1 MEHLKPESLESIEE
15 ASKYVWNSLWSRDA
29 DNKASFRI
37 LDSIQ
42 WSRGRMQSWI
52 FTAESDGLIKSKS
65 RPRWNFPAIEVRC
78 WGHDRN
84 FCANICV
91 NNNWYSCKDMNE
103 LQNYTNDPNC
113 QFIIPYGQVS
123 KCGFYIEHE
132 YEAGDGIKA
141 PKSCTYRL
149 LGDKTKGKVE
159 GEDNDKGIPSSRVLS
174 ANKVVNELVRMLVL
188 QLVKIIQH
196 RTKHKIR
203 RMTCT
208 FIVEDISR
216 RSTASSSSS
225 SLNDSNN
232 EGLQFWLHHVNK
244 IVIYGQELNRNNDE
258 RMSNMGNGSEYGGTS
273 VGASSHY
280 GGRSKYKN
288 NGRIYGTGSVASE
301 MRSVTTDIT
310 NVSSSFARTT
320 KCNGD
325 FCSYSEEE
333 EVHHMKMSDETGGG
347 TVHREIRK
355 ALERHRGDGRI
366 TKSEWRKKLMDN
378 EEEEDIGGDVNLKL
392 DPERAAMAGASSAS
406 GTIGTEDELD
416 PDTPIV
422 PKKSEAYKVP
432 RKSLMLARKDMA
444 DVADAGQ
451 VRKYSLW
458 PEVLQHW
465 FFRLGRS
472 LIQNKVSN
480 IKAPKGVPITSG
492 HLISSSI
499 ILTPIDSNNNTNG
512 SDDVSKLSTVDENG
526 NNTPIKTNSNDKP
539 SPVRS
544 STPTKDGKKKAF
556 ILDLAGNVILDGD
569 DTAAVPYDLSG
580 DFQKGGKEKRTV
592 GQLSWYYSETSVCS
606 RCYHVYCELDK
617 RRTSST
623 RSQLK
628 DRRKAIT
635 EIEKETGYAKSIEKK
650 IFQQRKFA
658 SRLAHSK
665 YRKLPGYQG
674 EGSFF
679 KDGSMMD
686 GSTYREPS
694 YLDATIGFHDSL
706 SSSSM
711 ASRFPIDA
719 PLSLTKA
726 RAPKGALPPMPWQLK
741 DDKKRQE
748 YLKQGGSFV
757 RDIGIKAQEM
767 QEIVKQEKL
776 LTDMRYQREQKFQ
789 AKIGKDFDWEKI
801 TGRHVAEMQH
811 GNGNNYGNQGASGG
825 GGRQKAQMFDSDR
838 LLHPWQRHLNNLK
851 AGQDPEEAIQNSG
864 LKNYNK
870 SPTKGSKGYAKMG
883 STGENEAATRAKKWQ
898 TRRKRQQQ
906 AQQKSPTKNHTITT
920 QEDDV
925 LTALSRSQREMETNT
940 VRSNSA
946 SSPYKSK
953 SSIENQAPNPK
964 RNEMQSLQKYASL
977 SGVGEAKRSASSSSS
992 SYTAGGGVAPRGIG
1006 LHPVVQSKMST
1017 ADDDYDDYD
1026 DDDDD
1031 DEEIGWSPFSIAE

>member
-1 MEHLKPESLESIEE
+1 MDHLKPESLELIE
-15 ASKYVWNSLWSRDA
+15 ASQYVWNSLWSRDA

-37 LDSIQ
+37 LDTIQ

-52 FTAESDGLIKSKS
+52 FTATSDGLIKSKS
-65 RPRWNFPAIEVRC
+65 RPRWNFPAIEERC
-78 WGHDRN
+78 WGNDRN

-91 NNNWYSCKDMNE
+91 NNDWYSCNDIDE
-103 LQNYTNDPNC
+103 LQKYTNDPNC

-123 KCGFYIEHE
+123 KSGFYVEHE

-159 GEDNDKGIPSSRVLS
+159 GEDNDKGIPSSRVIS
-174 ANKVVNELVRMLVL
+174 ANKVVNELARMLVL

-216 RSTASSSSS
+216 RGGTTSS
-225 SLNDSNN
+225 SLSDSNN

-244 IVIYGQELNRNNDE
+244 IVIHGRDKNRNMDE
-258 RMSNMGNGSEYGGTS
+258 RMSNVGNNSECGGTS
-273 VGASSHY
+273 VAPSSYY
-280 GGRSKYKN
+280 GGRSRFN
-288 NGRIYGTGSVASE
+288 NGRVYGSGSVASE

-333 EVHHMKMSDETGGG
+333 ELHHMKMSDETGGG

-366 TKSEWRKKLMDN
+366 AKSEWRKKLLEG
-378 EEEEDIGGDVNLKL
+378 EEEEDVGGDVNLKL
-392 DPERAAMAGASSAS
+392 DPERAAMAGATSAS
-406 GTIGTEDELD
+406 GAQTLEDELD
-416 PDTPIV
+416 PDTPLV
-422 PKKSEAYKVP
+422 PKKSEAHKVP
-432 RKSLMLARKDMA
+432 RKSLVLARKDMSE
-444 DVADAGQ
+444 VADAGQ

-458 PEVLQHW
+458 PEVLRHW

-492 HLISSSI
+492 HVISNSI
-499 ILTPIDSNNNTNG
+499 ILTPIESNTFNKTDGRN
-512 SDDVSKLSTVDENG
+512 DPSKLSTVDEDG
-526 NNTPIKTNSNDKP
+526 NNDTMNTSNDNKP

-544 STPTKDGKKKAF
+544 STPTKDGKKNAF
-556 ILDLAGNVILDGD
+556 ILDLAGNVILDND
-569 DTAAVPYDLSG
+569 ETAAVPYDLPG
-580 DFQKGGKEKRTV
+580 EFQKGGKEKRSV

-617 RRTSST
+617 RRANST
-623 RSQLK
+623 KTQLK
-628 DRRKAIT
+628 DRRKAIN
-635 EIEKETGYAKSIEKK
+635 EIEKESGYAKAIEKK

-679 KDGSMMD
+679 KDGSMID

-726 RAPKGALPPMPWQLK
+726 KAPKGALPPMPWQLK

-757 RDIGIKAQEM
+757 RDIGAKAREM

-789 AKIGKDFDWEKI
+789 TKMGKDFDWEKI
-801 TGRHVAEMQH
+801 TGRHAAEMQG
-811 GNGNNYGNQGASGG
+811 GNGNDYGNHG
-825 GGRQKAQMFDSDR
+825 GGRQGHRSQKAQMFDSDR
-838 LLHPWQRHLNNLK
+838 LLHPWQRHLSNLK

-864 LKNYNK
+864 LKDYSKN
-870 SPTKGSKGYAKMG
+870 PTTIGSKGYAKMG
-883 STGENEAATRAKKWQ
+883 SSGENEAAARAKKWQ
-898 TRRKRQQQ
+898 TRRKRLEQG
-906 AQQKSPTKNHTITT
+906 QQKSPSKNYTMTT
-920 QEDDV
+920 QEDDA
-925 LTALSRSQREMETNT
+925 LSALSRSQRDMEMNAA

-946 SSPYKSK
+946 SSTYKSK

-977 SGVGEAKRSASSSSS
+977 SGVGGAKSSLSS
-992 SYTAGGGVAPRGIG
+992 TIGDVAPRGIG
-1006 LHPVVQSKMST
+1006 LHPVVQSKIS
-1017 ADDDYDDYD
+1017 AVDDDYDDYD